1 MIVLAAVCK
10 SPLVYQLPK
19 TSNLTKRNL
28 ALLFKRTVDILSDVA
43 PCSPI
48 LDMDLK
54 ILDNA
59 MWELGLHRELQMYQT
74 AKLEAAKLEAAK
86 LEASK
91 LAQRG
96 PRNFR

>member
-1 MIVLAAVCK
+1 MIILAAVFK
-10 SPLVYQLPK
+10 SPLLYQLPK
-19 TSNLTKRNL
+19 KSNLDKRNL

-59 MWELGLHRELQMYQT
+59 MEELGLHRELKRYQ
-74 AKLEAAKLEAAK
+74 
-86 LEASK
+86 ASK
-91 LAQRG
+91 LVQRG
-96 PRNFR
+96 PPNFR